1 VYILVYGCQLCTVQ
15 LEMERALLEGEQQ
28 IQLEQ
33 LETAKEKVASLEAKE
48 SRLLA
53 EAAAERAK
61 VYAIFCL
68 LYILKFKWQYSSH
81 VYHILS

>member
-1 VYILVYGCQLCTVQ
+1 
-15 LEMERALLEGEQQ
+15 MLEGEQQ

-33 LETAKEKVASLEAKE
+33 LEAAKEKVASLEAKE

-61 VYAIFCL
+61 VSAVLCL
-68 LYILKFKWQYSSH
+68 CYIKKFQYNIAYC
-81 VYHILS
+81 VYVYVAVSLLLIKSLR

>member
-1 VYILVYGCQLCTVQ
+1 
-15 LEMERALLEGEQQ
+15 MERALLQGEQQ

-61 VYAIFCL
+61 VFVISVGF
-68 LYILKFKWQYSSH
+68 ILFYN
-81 VYHILS
+81 LSIEV

>member
-1 VYILVYGCQLCTVQ
+1 
-15 LEMERALLEGEQQ
+15 MERALLEGEQQ

-61 VYAIFCL
+61 VFSIFLCYI
-68 LYILKFKWQYSSH
+68 YILSIMYSKYSNLD
-81 VYHILS
+81 ILVCVTVSG

>member
-1 VYILVYGCQLCTVQ
+1 
-15 LEMERALLEGEQQ
+15 MERALLEGEQQ

-33 LETAKEKVASLEAKE
+33 LETAKEKVTSLEAKE

-61 VYAIFCL
+61 VFSIFL
-68 LYILKFKWQYSSH
+68 YYGYILSIMYLIWIYAVFPNCGTPSC
-81 VYHILS
+81 

>member
-1 VYILVYGCQLCTVQ
+1 
-15 LEMERALLEGEQQ
+15 MERALLEGEEQ

-61 VYAIFCL
+61 VSADFFIAVIFRNLQCIIFRIYCTACQL
-68 LYILKFKWQYSSH
+68 LGCVMVIS
-81 VYHILS
+81 

>member
-1 VYILVYGCQLCTVQ
+1 
-15 LEMERALLEGEQQ
+15 MLEGEQQ

-33 LETAKEKVASLEAKE
+33 LEAAKEKVSSLEAKE

-61 VYAIFCL
+61 VYPVFCIISRNFVCIIFIYAC
-68 LYILKFKWQYSSH
+68 YCF
-81 VYHILS
+81 

>member
-1 VYILVYGCQLCTVQ
+1 MFGDVGVQ

-48 SRLLA
+48 SRLLS
-53 EAAAERAK
+53 EAAAERTK
-61 VYAIFCL
+61 VSCSVFMINARRLRFN
-68 LYILKFKWQYSSH
+68 
-81 VYHILS
+81 V

>member
-1 VYILVYGCQLCTVQ
+1 
-15 LEMERALLEGEQQ
+15 MERALLEGEQQ

-33 LETAKEKVASLEAKE
+33 LEAAREKVASLEAKE

-61 VYAIFCL
+61 VLIDSFLSLLCL
-68 LYILKFKWQYSSH
+68 
-81 VYHILS
+81 